1 MSLSSPYDPTNI
13 FARILKGDMPCIRVF
28 EDDVALAFLDI
39 FPQGP
44 GHTLVIPKVAAK
56 NLLDLPSE
64 ALGPY
69 MERVQMVAR
78 GVQKA
83 FQADG
88 LTIFQ
93 FNGEAGGQTV
103 FHLHFHIIPRMQG
116 VPLLGHGQSHRGDDA
131 ELQAHAA
138 AIMAALQSR

>member
-13 FARILKGDMPCIRVF
+13 FAKILKGEMPCIKVF

-69 MERVQMVAR
+69 MQRVQMMAR
-78 GVQKA
+78 SVQKA
-83 FQADG
+83 FEADG

-103 FHLHFHIIPRMQG
+103 FHLHFHIIPRMQA
-116 VPLLGHGQSHRGDDA
+116 VPLMGHGHSHRGDDA
-131 ELQAHAA
+131 ELRANAA
-138 AIMAALQSR
+138 AIVAALQAS